1 LIKIENRKS
10 ENRKLSNE
18 QNLTV
23 EKMIDQ
29 LVDINPLQIRIISY
43 IVSKWPSFYNIPDEF
58 LKCTTSIQIFKYLK
72 YREKCV

>member
-1 LIKIENRKS
+1 
-10 ENRKLSNE
+10 
-18 QNLTV
+18 
-23 EKMIDQ
+23 MIDQ